1 MHLDSIDRQILRL
14 LQENARISNTALAE
28 AVGLSPNPLAQ
39 RLKKLEGRGVIQ
51 GYTVRINPE
60 MVDRGTLAFV
70 GIKQLDHQTASHHS
84 FLEEVAGLPEVIEVH
99 HVAGEEDFL
108 LKVAVRDMRAYEHFL
123 LERLARIPG
132 LDRVRT
138 VFVLSTPVSGAPL
151 PIGGAEE

>member
-1 MHLDSIDRQILRL
+1 MHLDSIDCQILRL

-51 GYTVRINPE
+51 GYTARIDPE
-60 MVDRGTLAFV
+60 LVGRGTLAFV
-70 GIKQLDHQTASHHS
+70 GIKQVDHQTASHHR
-84 FLEEVAGLPEVIEVH
+84 FLEEVAGLPEVLEVH

-123 LERLARIPG
+123 LESLARIPG

-138 VFVLSTPVSGAPL
+138 TFVLSTPVSGAPL